1 MSDGCLAWG
10 LVLLSIYFYC
20 TFPLGKQEGTATV
33 GTDEREQVI
42 KDLLYDIDRMERDC
56 ACYKAKLNQI
66 LSQWDAV
73 KAAAQH
79 GLIDQLD
86 EKGTLWVRI
95 AGVNERK
102 PLAYPSVADLA
113 TTSQAITDLTK
124 RIAEKKQDLAH
135 CRGTY

>member
-1 MSDGCLAWG
+1 MS
-10 LVLLSIYFYC
+10 
-20 TFPLGKQEGTATV
+20 
-33 GTDEREQVI
+33 TDEREQVI

-56 ACYKAKLNQI
+56 ACHKAKLNQL

-79 GLIDQLD
+79 GLIDHLD
-86 EKGTLWVRI
+86 EKGALWVRVT
-95 AGVNERK
+95 GVNERK

-113 TTSQAITDLTK
+113 ATSQAIADLTK

-135 CRGTY
+135 CRGAVLA